1 MMLADETRP
10 NTPARSREKNRESA
24 MEGAGRKLRLRL
36 LTIAVEEAFFK
47 AVRRGMEDA
56 AKAMQVEAALD
67 GTPGVSAHAVIAL
80 ARKALGE
87 GVDGL
92 ALNVS
97 ESGAF
102 ASVIAEAKAQGV
114 PCVAFNIDADKGA
127 SGNLSYIA
135 QAGQAL
141 GRRVVSRI
149 PRGVKAL
156 VTVHD
161 DGVSALDERVA
172 GVREA
177 LEAHGAE
184 VVRLCVGQN
193 PERGAK
199 LILEALAE
207 RPVSAIVGTGQ
218 ADTEAAGLA
227 ASRLASNAPYV
238 AGFDLS
244 AGIVDLMAEGHI
256 DAAIDQ
262 QPYVQGF
269 YPVVQLTLFLR
280 FGLLPASMDA
290 GAAFID
296 RSNLESIRRLSLD
309 HIR

>member
-1 MMLADETRP
+1 
-10 NTPARSREKNRESA
+10 
-24 MEGAGRKLRLRL
+24 
-36 LTIAVEEAFFK
+36 
-47 AVRRGMEDA
+47 
-56 AKAMQVEAALD
+56 
-67 GTPGVSAHAVIAL
+67 VIAL
-80 ARKALGE
+80 ARKALDE

-114 PCVAFNIDADKGA
+114 PCVAFNIDADRGA

-135 QAGQAL
+135 QDFSQAGQAL

-161 DGVSALDERVA
+161 DGVSALDERLA

-227 ASRLASNAPYV
+227 ASRLGANAPYV

-256 DAAIDQ
+256 DATVDQ

-280 FGLLPASMDA
+280 FGLVPASMDA

-296 RSNLESIRRLSLD
+296 RSNLESIRHLSLD

>member
-1 MMLADETRP
+1 LGEKGET
-10 NTPARSREKNRESA
+10 TMAA
-24 MEGAGRKLRLRL
+24 AARKLRIRL
-36 LTIAVEEAFFK
+36 LTIAAEEEFFK

-56 AKAMQVEAALD
+56 ANAMQVEAELG
-67 GTPGVSAHAVIAL
+67 GTPGVSAKAVIAL
-80 ARKALGE
+80 ARQSLQE

-102 ASVIAEAKAQGV
+102 APVIKEAKAKGV
-114 PCVAFNIDADKGA
+114 PCVAFNIDADRGA
-127 SGNLSYIA
+127 SGNLSYIV
-135 QAGQAL
+135 QDFVPAGRAL
-141 GRRVVSRI
+141 GRRAVAHI
-149 PRGVKAL
+149 PRGAKVLA
-156 VTVHD
+156 TVHD
-161 DGVSALDERVA
+161 DGVSALDERLA

-184 VVRLCVGQN
+184 VMRLCVGQN

-199 LILEALAE
+199 LILEALVK
-207 RPVSAIVGTGQ
+207 RPVSAILGTGQ

-227 ASRLASNAPYV
+227 AKTLAPNAPYV

-244 AGIVDLMAEGHI
+244 SGIVDLMAEGHVE
-256 DAAIDQ
+256 ATIDQ
-262 QPYVQGF
+262 QPYLQGF
-269 YPVVQLTLFLR
+269 YPVVQLTLFVR
-280 FGLLPASMDA
+280 FGLIPASMDA

-296 RSNLESIRRLSLD
+296 RSNLDSVRQLSRE

>member
-1 MMLADETRP
+1 MGVA
-10 NTPARSREKNRESA
+10 S
-24 MEGAGRKLRLRL
+24 RKLRIRL
-36 LTIAVEEAFFK
+36 LTIAVEEEFFR

-56 AKAMQVEAALD
+56 AAAMRVEAELG
-67 GTPGVSAHAVIAL
+67 GTADVSSQAVVAL
-80 ARKALGE
+80 ARKALDD

-97 ESGAF
+97 ESRVF
-102 ASVIAEAKAQGV
+102 AAVIAEAKAKGV

-127 SGNLSYIA
+127 SGALSYIA
-135 QAGQAL
+135 QDFTSAGLAL
-141 GRRVVSRI
+141 GRRVAENI
-149 PRGVKAL
+149 PRGAKVLA
-156 VTVHD
+156 TVHD
-161 DGVSALDERVA
+161 DGVSALDERLA

-177 LEAHGAE
+177 LEGHDADI
-184 VVRLCVGQN
+184 VRLCVGQN

-199 LILEALAE
+199 IILGALAK
-207 RPVSAIVGTGQ
+207 RPVAAIVGAGQ

-227 ASRLASNAPYV
+227 AKRLAPNAPYV

-244 AGIVDLMAEGHI
+244 VGIVNLISEGYI
-256 DAAIDQ
+256 EATIDQ
-262 QPYVQGF
+262 QPYLQGF

-280 FGLLPASMDA
+280 FGLMPASMDA

-296 RSNLESIRRLSLD
+296 RANLKSVRQLSLE

>member
-1 MMLADETRP
+1 M
-10 NTPARSREKNRESA
+10 ES
-24 MEGAGRKLRLRL
+24 AGRKLRLRL

-56 AKAMQVEAALD
+56 AKAMQVEAVLD
-67 GTPGVSAHAVIAL
+67 GTPGVSAQAVIAL
-80 ARKALGE
+80 ARKALDE

-102 ASVIAEAKAQGV
+102 ASVIAEAKGQGV

-127 SGNLSYIA
+127 SGNLSYIAQDFA

-161 DGVSALDERVA
+161 DGVSALDERLG
-172 GVREA
+172 GVREV
-177 LEAHGAE
+177 LEAHGAD

-193 PERGAK
+193 VERGAK

-244 AGIVDLMAEGHI
+244 AGIVNLMAEGHI
-256 DAAIDQ
+256 DATIDQ
-262 QPYVQGF
+262 QPYVQGS
-269 YPVVQLTLFLR
+269 VVQLTLFLR
-280 FGLLPASMDA
+280 FGLVPASMDA
-290 GAAFID
+290 GVAFID
-296 RSNLESIRRLSLD
+296 RSNLESIRHLSLD

>member
-1 MMLADETRP
+1 MEAAD
-10 NTPARSREKNRESA
+10 
-24 MEGAGRKLRLRL
+24 RKLRIRL
-36 LTIAVEEAFFK
+36 LTIAVEEDFFK

-56 AKAMQVEAALD
+56 AAAMQVEASLG
-67 GTPGVSAHAVIAL
+67 GTPDVSAPAVIAL
-80 ARKALGE
+80 ARKALEE

-102 ASVIAEAKAQGV
+102 ASVIAQAKAKGV

-135 QAGQAL
+135 QDFVPAGRAL
-141 GRRVVSRI
+141 GRRVAAHI
-149 PRGVKAL
+149 QRGAKVLA
-156 VTVHD
+156 TVHD
-161 DGVSALDERVA
+161 DGVSALDDRLA

-177 LEAHGAE
+177 LEDHGAE
-184 VVRLCVGQN
+184 VVRLCVGQD
-193 PERGAK
+193 PERGAT

-207 RPVSAIVGTGQ
+207 RPVAAIVGTGQ

-227 ASRLASNAPYV
+227 AKRLAPNAPYV

-244 AGIVDLMAEGHI
+244 TGIVNLMVEGHI
-256 DAAIDQ
+256 DATIDQ
-262 QPYVQGF
+262 QPYAQGF

-280 FGLLPASMDA
+280 FGILPSTMNA

-296 RSNLESIRRLSLD
+296 RSNLDAIRRLSLA

>member
-1 MMLADETRP
+1 MA
-10 NTPARSREKNRESA
+10 ASA
-24 MEGAGRKLRLRL
+24 RKLRIRL
-36 LTIAVEEAFFK
+36 LTIAAEEEFFK

-56 AKAMQVEAALD
+56 ANALQVEAELD
-67 GTPGVSAHAVIAL
+67 GTPDISAQAVIAL
-80 ARKALGE
+80 ARRALRE

-97 ESGAF
+97 ESGVF
-102 ASVIAEAKAQGV
+102 APVIAEAKAKGV
-114 PCVAFNIDADKGA
+114 PCVAFNIDADSGA
-127 SGNLSYIA
+127 SGNLSYIVQDFA
-135 QAGQAL
+135 PAGRAL
-141 GRRVVSRI
+141 GHRAAAHI
-149 PRGVKAL
+149 PQGANVLA
-156 VTVHD
+156 TVHD
-161 DGVSALDERVA
+161 DGVSALDERFA

-177 LEAHGAE
+177 LEAHGAQLE
-184 VVRLCVGQN
+184 RLCVGQN

-199 LILEALAE
+199 LILEALAK
-207 RPVSAIVGTGQ
+207 RPVAAIVGTGQ

-227 ASRLASNAPYV
+227 ARALAPNAPYV

-244 AGIVDLMAEGHI
+244 PGIVDLMAEGHVE
-256 DAAIDQ
+256 ATIDQ

-280 FGLLPASMDA
+280 FGLIPASMDA

-296 RSNLESIRRLSLD
+296 RSNLEAIRQLSRE